1 MNLQARLSKR
11 ESQIAERIAWG
22 SAIKEVANDL
32 SISVKTVDNTLQKI
46 YKKIGCGKLNELSAW
61 WFCTHFHISIDL
73 SPVKRRVV
81 ASAMLLILFFSEIS
95 LTTDF
100 CRYRVRSGRSNRT
113 EIRIKR
119 D

>member
-1 MNLQARLSKR
+1 MNVNVRLSQR
-11 ESQIAERIAWG
+11 ESQVAERIAWG

-46 YKKIGCGKLNELSAW
+46 YRKIGCGKLNELSAW
-61 WFCTHFHISIDL
+61 WFCTNFHISMDL

-81 ASAMLLILFFSEIS
+81 ASSLLLILFFSEIS
-95 LTTDF
+95 LTADF
-100 CRYRVRSGRSNRT
+100 CRYRIRSGRSTRT